1 LIKLTFAEQGSD
13 VAKELWDRADSV
25 ASSQLVYPEARA
37 AAASAFRTG
46 RIDARTL
53 RSAVRAIDDLYA
65 ELRVTGLDEAL
76 AQFAGELA
84 ELHGLRGYDAVHLA
98 SAIAIQDAALVMV
111 TWDRDLADATVSCG
125 YAVVPAAP

>member
-1 LIKLTFAEQGSD
+1 
-13 VAKELWDRADSV
+13 LWDKAESV
-25 ASSQLVYPEARA
+25 ASSQLIYPEARA

-46 RIDARTL
+46 RIDKRTL
-53 RSAVRAIDDLYA
+53 RSAVRAIDGLYA
-65 ELRVTGLDEAL
+65 ELRVIGIDGAL

-98 SAIAIQDAALVMV
+98 SAVAIEDGALVTV
-111 TWDRDLADATVSCG
+111 TWDRELADATVACG